1 MSQENVEIVRR
12 GIEAVNREDL
22 EALLDLCDR
31 QIEWWD
37 RADDPGADVH
47 RGHEGVA
54 GFLTDLFEAV
64 QWHIEIDDCI
74 DARDFV
80 VVAVRLVGRG
90 RASGA
95 SFDERQANTYRVR
108 DGRVTEIREYREMS
122 EALEAVALS
131 EQDAHAD
138 SS

>member
-1 MSQENVEIVRR
+1 VEVVRR

-22 EALLDLCDR
+22 EALLDLCDP

-54 GFLTDLFEAV
+54 EFVANLFEAAE
-64 QWHIEIDDCI
+64 WHIEMEDCI

-80 VVAVRLVGRG
+80 VLDARLVGRG

-95 SFDERQANTYRVR
+95 SFDERQAYTYRVR
-108 DGRVTEIREYREMS
+108 DGRITEIREYREMS
-122 EALEAVALS
+122 EALEAVGLS

-138 SS
+138 S

>member
-22 EALLDLCDR
+22 EALLDLCDP

-37 RADDPGADVH
+37 RADDPGGDVH

-54 GFLTDLFEAV
+54 GFLTNLFEAV
-64 QWHIEIDDCI
+64 QWQIEIEDCI

-122 EALEAVALS
+122 EALEAVGLS
-131 EQDAHAD
+131 AQDAHGEP
-138 SS
+138 